1 MTARKNLRKAVT
13 KMDAVSLQRF
23 YKLEE
28 RLYGLL
34 AESEKSWRSTLDART
49 AGAGESDK
57 LPI

>member
-13 KMDAVSLQRF
+13 KMDAVSLQRL